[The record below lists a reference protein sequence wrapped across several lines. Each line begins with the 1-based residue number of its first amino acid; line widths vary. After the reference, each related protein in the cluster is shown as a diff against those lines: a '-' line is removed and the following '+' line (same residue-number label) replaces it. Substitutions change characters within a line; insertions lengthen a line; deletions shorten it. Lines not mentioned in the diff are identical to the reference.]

1 MTYLLKISYTIL
13 FFTLKE
19 LRHESCKKL
28 SHEKAIPQKMFLK
41 KIFCFVF
48 CISEKGLERDIQ
60 FLRWGQISLKKQMTG
75 QRTKCKTE
83 TKNIEN
89 THYYSP
95 NITDGVET
103 QA

>member
-28 SHEKAIPQKMFLK
+28 SHEKAIPQK
-41 KIFCFVF
+41 IFFFVF
-48 CISEKGLERDIQ
+48 CTSEKGLERDIQ